1 MPVNR
6 QFSVVDNIIQF
17 SKVSGKLMVLG
28 EAILLFQDASNLE
41 GPGYGGLA
49 NKDDRDLAGGV
60 EQQREDS
67 SGFD

>member
-1 MPVNR
+1 
-6 QFSVVDNIIQF
+6 
-17 SKVSGKLMVLG
+17 MVLG